1 MFEIILVISAVIVFF
16 FLIRSHH
23 FFKSL
28 FLSAFQGIIALFA
41 VNFIGDIIG
50 IHLMINWY
58 SLGVSM
64 IGGLPGVIFLLVNDI
79 VAKL

>member
-16 FLIRSHH
+16 TLIRSHH
-23 FFKSL
+23 FFKAL
-28 FLSAFQGIIALFA
+28 FLSAFQGIIAIFA
-41 VNFIGDIIG
+41 VNFIGDIIN

-58 SLGVSM
+58 SLSVSM

>member
-1 MFEIILVISAVIVFF
+1 MFEIVLVISAVVIIIT
-16 FLIRSHH
+16 LIGSQH

-41 VNFIGDIIG
+41 VNFIGDIIN
-50 IHLMINWY
+50 IHLMLNWY